1 MTDRELQH
9 YGVLGMKWG
18 VRKNPTKAYVKA
30 TKKQRR
36 LDRRAKYYSNEV
48 ENIKKGLEEARQVEK
63 ERVNAKQ
70 ISQAKMNIAA
80 RDLASK
86 TARYEKSTLDP
97 FGTKSSAVGRATK
110 KYREAVREYEAD
122 AKDAD
127 EAIFSRG
134 MTEETLKTYVGYA
147 KRSMS
152 KSKRWEA
159 AMNTAFKDVSP
170 DAIAAG
176 KAILEKKK
184 RK

>member
-36 LDRRAKYYSNEV
+36 LDKRARFASEVRDEAKRDLERAK
-48 ENIKKGLEEARQVEK
+48 KKEADLTAK
-63 ERVNAKQ
+63 ARVA
-70 ISQAKMNIAA
+70 QA
-80 RDLASK
+80 RFDLAANDLNTK
-86 TARYEKSTLDP
+86 TEKYNSARVDP
-97 FGTKSSAVGRATK
+97 FGAKARAVGEATK
-110 KYREAVREYEAD
+110 RYRSERDAYNKSAKEAN
-122 AKDAD
+122 
-127 EAIFSRG
+127 EAIVDRAASDDNVKMWAGIAERRI
-134 MTEETLKTYVGYA
+134 A
-147 KRSMS
+147 KSQ
-152 KSKRWEA
+152 RWEA